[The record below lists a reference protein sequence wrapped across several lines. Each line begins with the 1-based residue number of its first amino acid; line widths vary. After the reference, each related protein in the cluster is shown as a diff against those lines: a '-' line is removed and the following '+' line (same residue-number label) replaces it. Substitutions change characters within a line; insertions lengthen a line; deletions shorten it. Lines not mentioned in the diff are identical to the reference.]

1 MKAKLIKIKDIK
13 ASANEGFTLIEL
25 LVVIGILAILMG
37 IVLIAINPAHQFAL
51 ANDTNRRNAV
61 AQILSGVGQYE
72 AEHNGSLPPSL
83 SAVTATPV
91 AIASPTGAGKADLC
105 ADLVAGTV
113 PYLPGLPADP
123 TTSSSDISGWKTGN
137 DITGTAGSCGT
148 YNSGYTVA
156 VDPTTKRVT
165 IAATPETATAIT
177 VTR

>member
-72 AEHNGSLPPSL
+72 AEHNGSLPPSISGL
-83 SAVTATPV
+83 AAHAAPAVAADQTAISSTGSNLCTDLVGGSVQYIPALPGDPTASTPTAGADITATQC
-91 AIASPTGAGKADLC
+91 SGAFD
-105 ADLVAGTV
+105 T
-113 PYLPGLPADP
+113 
-123 TTSSSDISGWKTGN
+123 
-137 DITGTAGSCGT
+137 
-148 YNSGYTVA
+148 GYTVSI
-156 VDPTTKRVT
+156 DSNKRVT
-165 IAATPETATAIT
+165 IYAPHAEAVASPMY